1 MLINI
6 QFHQLINFLSRFN
19 NDEKFTKLDL
29 SDAYLQVE
37 LDEQSECLVVIHTP
51 LEFGFT
57 CNPEKGLFFQDEV
70 SYLGFII
77 DKNEKHHDPSRVE
90 AIISKINYYGKF
102 IPNFSQKI
110 GRTFE
115 LATDHQPLLTIFN
128 PTKGIPVT
136 IANRLQR
143 WAIYL
148 MRYNYN
154 IHYKSTKLHGNADEL
169 SRLPISYGNSFIDSD
184 AIQINYIQQRLIEQW
199 P

>member
-1 MLINI
+1 MFLK
-6 QFHQLINFLSRFN
+6 FLS
-19 NDEKFTKLDL
+19 
-29 SDAYLQVE
+29 
-37 LDEQSECLVVIHTP
+37 
-51 LEFGFT
+51 EFGFT

-90 AIISKINYYGKF
+90 AII
-102 IPNFSQKI
+102 I